1 MTALAAICFASEVE
15 VRLLEHT
22 AYRQEYHSVRIA
34 NTNAIIPVS
43 PGGAKKIPSL
53 CSEQAVRSNKVNVIA
68 RSVATRQSHT
78 RNCHCEERS
87 DAAISTFFHEIA
99 TLPSVARNDIV
110 KIHIA
115 FILNI
120 AAPS

>member
-22 AYRQEYHSVRIA
+22 AYRKEYHIVRIA

-68 RSVATRQSHT
+68 RSVATRQSH
-78 RNCHCEERS
+78 EK
-87 DAAISTFFHEIA
+87 IEIA
-99 TLPSVARNDIV
+99 TLCSQRR
-110 KIHIA
+110 IA
-115 FILNI
+115 TPFQG
-120 AAPS
+120 SQ